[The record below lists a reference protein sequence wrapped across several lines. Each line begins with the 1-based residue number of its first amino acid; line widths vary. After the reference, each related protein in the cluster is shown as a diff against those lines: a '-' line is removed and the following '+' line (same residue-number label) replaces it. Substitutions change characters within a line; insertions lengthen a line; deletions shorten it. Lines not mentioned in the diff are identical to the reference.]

1 MEIKNLKIPQVFSL
15 QPKIYDDERGFFLET
30 FRKELAKKIGI
41 TDLVQQNQSRS
52 IKGVLRGLHYQ
63 EENPQGKLVRCSNG
77 EIFDVAVD
85 IRKGSQYFGQWV
97 GEYLNDKSHK
107 QLWIPPGF
115 AHGFLVISDIAD
127 VCYSCTEYYSPN
139 SEKGIIWNDKDLN
152 INWPLSKI
160 DIGIKL
166 SKKDSEL
173 NYLKDQIDSLMKH
186 RKESQLALSI
196 VHTPHNVVIPDN
208 FDKEK
213 IITYSLV
220 LMKANRCLRNLPALC
235 PFPVKV
241 NSQWIFIMEG
251 FQFFSLQD
259 LGKLAQVN
267 KEFRDAFSLIRKN
280 DGIQILIRSN
290 QYRLAN

>member
-173 NYLKDQIDSLMKH
+173 NYLKDQIDSL
-186 RKESQLALSI
+186 
-196 VHTPHNVVIPDN
+196 P
-208 FDKEK
+208 
-213 IITYSLV
+213 
-220 LMKANRCLRNLPALC
+220 
-235 PFPVKV
+235 
-241 NSQWIFIMEG
+241 
-251 FQFFSLQD
+251 
-259 LGKLAQVN
+259 
-267 KEFRDAFSLIRKN
+267 LIN
-280 DGIQILIRSN
+280 
-290 QYRLAN
+290 

>member
-1 MEIKNLKIPQVFSL
+1 VDRSYKIVMEIKNLKIPQVFSL

-173 NYLKDQIDSLMKH
+173 NYLKDQIDSL
-186 RKESQLALSI
+186 
-196 VHTPHNVVIPDN
+196 P
-208 FDKEK
+208 
-213 IITYSLV
+213 
-220 LMKANRCLRNLPALC
+220 
-235 PFPVKV
+235 
-241 NSQWIFIMEG
+241 
-251 FQFFSLQD
+251 
-259 LGKLAQVN
+259 
-267 KEFRDAFSLIRKN
+267 LIN
-280 DGIQILIRSN
+280 
-290 QYRLAN
+290 